1 MFTVEEICR
10 KIRERETTGGN
21 PMKVTPQRRL
31 IFKALEG
38 NDRHPTAE
46 DIHNEVRAV
55 FPDIS
60 LATVYKTLR
69 ELVEMRE
76 ILEIKHEG
84 ESSRFDPRTDN
95 HSHLVCD
102 NCGRLEDVSQTYPDL
117 TVPDGDR
124 HGFVIRRNFIV
135 FYGLCPDCQ
144 RLQLN

>member
-10 KIRERETTGGN
+10 KIRERETAEGN

-46 DIHNEVRAV
+46 VIHNQVREV

-69 ELVEMRE
+69 ELVEMGE

-84 ESSRFDPRTDN
+84 ESSRFDPRTDS
-95 HSHLVCD
+95 HSHLVCEG
-102 NCGRLEDVSQTYPDL
+102 CGRMEDVSQTYPDL
-117 TVPDGDR
+117 QMPETDR
-124 HGFVIRRNFIV
+124 HGFRIHRNFVV
-135 FYGLCPDCQ
+135 FYGHCPQCQ
-144 RLQLN
+144 N